1 MAPAQRRRFR
11 ALIGIEL
18 YKLRRRRMTTG
29 LWIGFLLFCVGR
41 PWLFYAALTWG
52 GGNAGP
58 LPGST
63 GIGSLADQIAFPGAL
78 QGAIDAIL
86 AYGLPF
92 LILLTASAFG
102 GEYAWGTLRLWLI
115 RGAGRGEMVVS
126 KLAAIGFLWFVAVAT
141 GAGLGCLSAMV
152 VAGVADVPGPGAVSL
167 ADALQ
172 FGGRLLSC
180 LVAGWAYL
188 SLTGLMTIQAR
199 STAHGVA
206 FGLLAFFGDR
216 IASAAAIAS
225 TIPVLEWLG
234 RAGLNYNVRS
244 LTGGAGDAPNSL
256 PLAVTLVA
264 FYIVMTAAGAVR
276 KLESQDITISSAG

>member
-11 ALIGIEL
+11 ALVGIEL

-29 LWIGFLLFCVGR
+29 LWIGFLLFCAGR
-41 PWLFYAALTWG
+41 PCLFYAALTWG
-52 GGNAGP
+52 GGDSGTLPGVAGP
-58 LPGST
+58 G
-63 GIGSLADQIAFPGAL
+63 GLADQIAFPGSL

-115 RGAGRGEMVVS
+115 RGEGRGELVLS
-126 KLAAIGFLWFVAVAT
+126 KLTAIGTLWLVAVVT
-141 GAGLGCLSAMV
+141 GAALGCLSAGV
-152 VAGVADVPGPGAVSL
+152 VAGVAGVSGPEAVSF
-167 ADALQ
+167 AEALR

-180 LVAGWAYL
+180 LAAGWAYL

-216 IASAAAIAS
+216 IAPAAAVA
-225 TIPVLEWLG
+225 TAIPVLEWLG

-264 FYIVMTAAGAVR
+264 FYIVMTAVGAVR
-276 KLESQDITISSAG
+276 KLENQDITISSAG

>member
-1 MAPAQRRRFR
+1 MAPAQRQRLR
-11 ALIGIEL
+11 ALVGIEL
-18 YKLRRRRMTTG
+18 YKLRRRKMTAG
-29 LWIGFLLFCVGR
+29 LWIGFLLFCAGR
-41 PWLFYAALTWG
+41 PWLYYAAITWG
-52 GGNAGP
+52 GGDSGT
-58 LPGST
+58 LPGVADT
-63 GIGSLADQIAFPGAL
+63 GSFADQIAFPGTL
-78 QGAIDAIL
+78 QGVIDAIL

-115 RGAGRGEMVVS
+115 RGEGRGEFVLS
-126 KLAAIGFLWFVAVAT
+126 KLSALGALWMVAVLS
-141 GAGLGCLSAMV
+141 GAALGCLSA
-152 VAGVADVPGPGAVSL
+152 VAVARVADVPGPEAVTF
-167 ADALQ
+167 ARALG

-180 LVAGWAYL
+180 LAAGWAYL

-216 IASAAAIAS
+216 IASAAAVAT

-256 PLAVTLVA
+256 PLAVALVA
-264 FYIVMTAAGAVR
+264 FYIVMTAVGAVR
-276 KLESQDITISSAG
+276 KLETQDITISTAG